1 MNDITVYLLY
11 RPPSAPADSITELTE
26 MVKKAERRSVI
37 IGDFNLPEMDW
48 DKGTARGRTAGL
60 LEAVEDSFM
69 DQLMNFPTQVK
80 GNTLDLI
87 LTNIPDMF
95 DEVSEQG
102 RLGKSDHVMIF
113 SKISGGGTEE
123 DLKST
128 PYWRRADWDTMRAVL
143 REGAWLRQLRSL
155 DARTAWAAVR
165 NKVTELV
172 EHHVPNR
179 RLRNQNRPAWLS
191 QEILRAIRRKKKALE
206 AV

>member
-1 MNDITVYLLY
+1 MNI
-11 RPPSAPADSITELTE
+11 S
-26 MVKKAERRSVI
+26 
-37 IGDFNLPEMDW
+37 
-48 DKGTARGRTAGL
+48 
-60 LEAVEDSFM
+60 
-69 DQLMNFPTQVK
+69 
-80 GNTLDLI
+80 
-87 LTNIPDMF
+87 DMF

-128 PYWRRADWDTMRAVL
+128 PDWRRADWDTMRAVL
-143 REGAWLRQLRSL
+143 REEAWLRQLRSL

-172 EHHVPNR
+172 EQHVPNR

-191 QEILRAIRRKKKALE
+191 QEILRAIRRKKRLWKLCKGMQPTEEYRAAEKRSKIESAMQREISKKNWQLE
-206 AV
+206 DKSDHSTPMSRRKRRADQQWDR